1 MAENVNYNQTEEP
14 KEKVIKGAV
23 KVEKK
28 KFGRKVIDFLF
39 SDRLDDMGNYLVQTY
54 VRPGIGNLFY
64 SLICGAAGVMFGR
77 GGGIPP
83 QGGYYQPGYGY
94 QPGRRDPYQYNTI
107 SNQAYAQP
115 QPVGYGQ
122 RVSMNDV
129 SFDTKDD
136 AYLVLDRMA
145 REISRYGK
153 VRVSDFYTFAGVT
166 GQEGNWAL
174 QANGWYTLGDAHPI
188 MRTDGRWIIDFPP
201 VQNLR

>member
-1 MAENVNYNQTEEP
+1 MAENNNYIPEEP
-14 KEKVIKGAV
+14 KEKVVKGSV

-28 KFGRKVIDFLF
+28 KIGKRVVDFLF
-39 SDRLDDMGNYLVQTY
+39 SNRLDDMGSYLMQTY

-77 GGGIPP
+77 GGSVPP
-83 QGGYYQPGYGY
+83 PSGYYQPGYGY
-94 QPGRRDPYQYNTI
+94 QPGRRDPYQYNTV

-115 QPVGYGQ
+115 QSVAYSQ

-145 REISRYGK
+145 REITRYGK
-153 VRVSDFYTFAGVT
+153 VRVADFYIFSGVT

-188 MRTDGRWIIDFPP
+188 LRTDGRWIIDFPP

>member
-1 MAENVNYNQTEEP
+1 MAENNAYNSEDV
-14 KEKVIKGAV
+14 KEKVIKGSV

-28 KFGRKVIDFLF
+28 KLGKRVVDFLF
-39 SDRLDDMGNYLVQTY
+39 SNKIDDMGNYLVETY
-54 VRPGIGNLFY
+54 LKPGVGNLLY
-64 SLICGAAGVMFGR
+64 SIVVGAARMMFGR
-77 GGGIPP
+77 GGYP
-83 QGGYYQPGYGY
+83 QGQYIPGQGY
-94 QPGRRDPYQYNTI
+94 QPGGRDPYQYNTY

-122 RVSMNDV
+122 RVSISDV

-145 REISRYGK
+145 REISRYQK
-153 VRVSDFYTFAGVT
+153 VRVADFYTFAGVT

-188 MRTDGRWIIDFPP
+188 LRTDGRWIIDFPP